1 MPTALG
7 AGKIQG
13 GPSHQ
18 LWCDSWDARSF
29 AAPAG
34 AARPQTQKL
43 ACACAE
49 PKLWQRHHG
58 AKTLRRTGA
67 IAACNGTKVSLL
79 LRARA
84 LMRTTA
90 RLEAARSGRLE
101 LCRRGRHSLVLWRQV
116 HVFVRVARRQREAVH
131 RLAKAHDHL
140 VRGDLCALYSHDGL
154 DNRVC
159 NLLAHCSLERNDRES
174 ARGVVDTSSIT
185 RTGRGGGYRSG
196 A

>member
-43 ACACAE
+43 ACACAA

-84 LMRTTA
+84 LMRNTA
-90 RLEAARSGRLE
+90 RLGAAPPGRVE
-101 LCRRGRHSLVLWRQV
+101 VCRRARYGPLSVSHLSLGGKCTFSCVWPAGSGKPSTASPKRTTTLSAVISALFTDTTALIIASATSLRTAAWTGTTGRQRQV
-116 HVFVRVARRQREAVH
+116 
-131 RLAKAHDHL
+131 L
-140 VRGDLCALYSHDGL
+140 
-154 DNRVC
+154 
-159 NLLAHCSLERNDRES
+159 
-174 ARGVVDTSSIT
+174 
-185 RTGRGGGYRSG
+185 
-196 A
+196 

>member
-43 ACACAE
+43 ACACSE

-101 LCRRGRHSLVLWRQV
+101 LCRSEETNGDPHLSFGGKCTFSCVWPAGSGKPSTASPKRTTTLSAVISALFTATTALIIASATSLRTAAWRETTGS
-116 HVFVRVARRQREAVH
+116 QREV
-131 RLAKAHDHL
+131 L
-140 VRGDLCALYSHDGL
+140 
-154 DNRVC
+154 
-159 NLLAHCSLERNDRES
+159 
-174 ARGVVDTSSIT
+174 
-185 RTGRGGGYRSG
+185 
-196 A
+196 